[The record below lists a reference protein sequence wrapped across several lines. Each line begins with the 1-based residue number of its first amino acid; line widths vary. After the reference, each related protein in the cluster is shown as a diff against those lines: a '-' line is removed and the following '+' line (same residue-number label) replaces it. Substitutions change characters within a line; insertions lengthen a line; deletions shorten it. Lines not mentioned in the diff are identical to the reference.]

1 MPEQDDVDI
10 DEAMVAEAA
19 QQIAAG
25 SDHIWMPIEFL
36 KDDVP
41 PPKAPLPAISV
52 QIGRMSI
59 IERVKIAILGGKD
72 ARMILAHDSNRV
84 VRRYVLM
91 NPRITEGEI
100 AAIANSKLADEEILR
115 IISDK
120 REWMK
125 NYQVR
130 LGVVRNPKTPLV
142 TAMNLLPTLMM
153 RDLGKLAKSRDV
165 PEGVVHHARRIFLER
180 RDRGVAN

>member
-1 MPEQDDVDI
+1 MPEQDDL
-10 DEAMVAEAA
+10 DEQMAA
-19 QQIAAG
+19 DAARDVAAG
-25 SDHIWMPIEFL
+25 TDKIWMPIELL

-52 QIGRMSI
+52 QISRMSI
-59 IERVKIAILGGKD
+59 IERVKVAILGGKD
-72 ARMILAHDSNRV
+72 ARTILAHDSNRV

-115 IISDK
+115 MISDK

-125 NYQVR
+125 SYQVR

-142 TAMNLLPTLMM
+142 MAINLLPTLME
-153 RDLGKLAKSRDV
+153 RDLGKLAKSRVV
-165 PEGVVHHARRIFLER
+165 PEGVVHHARRIYLER
-180 RDRGVAN
+180 RERGSGG